1 MHAVLSNKYL
11 LLIIRLVLG
20 SIFIYSAAMKIIDTG
35 YFVKS
40 LENYKLLPVES
51 LNIFALIIPS
61 LELIVGI
68 FLLLGLF
75 VKESALIGSIMM
87 IVFIAAIAIAL
98 SKGLNIECGCF
109 GTADASRV
117 GLLKIIEDF
126 FILLGFIWLSITGSD
141 FLSILK
147 EDRTETDSPSP
158 F

>member
-20 SIFIYSAAMKIIDTG
+20 SIFIYSAVMKITDTG

-61 LELIVGI
+61 LELIVGA

-147 EDRTETDSPSP
+147 EDRTETDSPFP